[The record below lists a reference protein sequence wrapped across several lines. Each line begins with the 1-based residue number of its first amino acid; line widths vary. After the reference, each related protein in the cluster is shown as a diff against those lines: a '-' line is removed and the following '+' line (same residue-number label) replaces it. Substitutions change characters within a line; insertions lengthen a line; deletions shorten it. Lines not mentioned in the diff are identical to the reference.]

1 MRRYNIVPSSNI
13 VAGLFVSVG
22 SGGIAAL
29 TERTGHLGIS
39 IPPSSANEWSGP
51 LSKSH

>member
-22 SGGIAAL
+22 VGRDLRID
-29 TERTGHLGIS
+29 
-39 IPPSSANEWSGP
+39 
-51 LSKSH
+51 